1 MEEPMEPKTTPTD
14 LIQVVQLPVI
24 REQLKTLKEAWE
36 QRAAD
41 AEAMVCTEDT
51 IQTVKKFRAD
61 INKEFEAVE
70 ALRKAVKEAVLEP
83 YNQFEAVYKECV
95 TVPKKAAEQALT
107 SKVNQV
113 ETEQKRICEEGL
125 KEYFAE
131 LCAAHHLD
139 WLTYDR
145 ANIKVDMAS
154 AKAKTPKKLR
164 EQLVQFVVRV
174 AESVERISALEYAD
188 EIMVEFRR
196 TLDASAAIFTVQ
208 ERHQRIEE
216 QRVENE
222 ARKAAKIAQEAMERK
237 VEESYQKYLQP
248 PTEAVKTPDTADD
261 EIIPRCTFTAINA
274 TRAQLRKLK
283 EFLNMEG
290 IQYE

>member
-1 MEEPMEPKTTPTD
+1 MKEPMEPKTTTTD
-14 LIQVVQLPVI
+14 LIQVIQLPVI
-24 REQLKTLKEAWE
+24 REQLETLKISWE

-51 IQTVKKFRAD
+51 IQAVKKFRAG
-61 INKEFEAVE
+61 INKEFESVE

-95 TVPKKAAEQALT
+95 TVPKKTVEHVLT
-107 SKVNQV
+107 SKVNEV
-113 ETEQKRICEEGL
+113 ETEQKRICEDGL

-145 ANIKVDMAS
+145 VGIRVDMAS

-216 QRVENE
+216 QRAENE
-222 ARKAAKIAQEAMERK
+222 ARKTAKIAQEAMERK

-248 PTEAVKTPDTADD
+248 PTEAVKTPYKADD